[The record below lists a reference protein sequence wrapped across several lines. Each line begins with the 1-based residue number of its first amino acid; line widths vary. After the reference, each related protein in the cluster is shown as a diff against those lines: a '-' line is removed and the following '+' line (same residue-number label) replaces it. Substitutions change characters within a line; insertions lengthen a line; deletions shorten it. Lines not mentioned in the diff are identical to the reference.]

1 MFTAFSFWLTAIGC
15 LAAGAAGGWLLR
27 IMLDPS
33 EQKLRDAETRI
44 RASEAALE
52 DYRRQVTEH
61 FRGTADRVNR
71 LTEDY
76 RELHSHL
83 AEGAMGLCSPSGSEP
98 PLLTS
103 LSGSGSRILPGVA
116 LHPPLDYAPPAPDDM
131 DPEETGRPR
140 DS

>member
-1 MFTAFSFWLTAIGC
+1 VFSASAFWLSAIGC
-15 LAAGAAGGWLLR
+15 LLAGAAGGWLLR
-27 IMLDPS
+27 ILLDPS
-33 EQKLRDAETRI
+33 EQKLRDAETRV

-76 RELHSHL
+76 RDLHTHL
-83 AEGAMGLCSPSGSEP
+83 SQGAMGLCTPSSSDA

-103 LSGSGSRILPGVA
+103 LAGSSSRVIAGSA
-116 LHPPLDYAPPAPDDM
+116 LNPPLDYAPPSADDEDM
-131 DPEETGRPR
+131 DPAGRSR
-140 DS
+140 DV

>member
-1 MFTAFSFWLTAIGC
+1 VFSAFAFWLSAIGC
-15 LAAGAAGGWLLR
+15 LAAGVAGGWLLR

-44 RASEAALE
+44 RASEAALD

-61 FRGTADRVNR
+61 FRGTADRVNK
-71 LTEDY
+71 LTDDY

-83 AEGAMGLCSPSGSEP
+83 AQGAMGLCNPSATEA

-103 LSGSGSRILPGVA
+103 LSGGGVRAISGSSVN
-116 LHPPLDYAPPAPDDM
+116 PPLDYAPPMPEDGGPDDL
-131 DPEETGRPR
+131 GRLR
-140 DS
+140 EV